1 MINRIYNIIIYAHFA
16 ENTLDDYFSN
26 NPNADTSDYN
36 NLPSSIKEYLS
47 EKSNK
52 YLGLEFDEIDHNKL
66 FLIIHGTLIVD
77 DISVILNQFEPLMSR
92 ISSEQNL
99 TLEETSHSPIPGW
112 VVSPFIV
119 SGADYIVTDKIKT
132 YIDLT
137 SESELVELTRDLQ
150 IKNILT

>member
-1 MINRIYNIIIYAHFA
+1 MINRIYNIIIYAHFV

-26 NPNADTSDYN
+26 NPKASTSDYN

-66 FLIIHGTLIVD
+66 FIIIHGTLLVD
-77 DISVILNQFEPLMSR
+77 DLSVILSQFEPIMSK
-92 ISSEQNL
+92 ISSESNL
-99 TLEETSHSPIPGW
+99 TLQETADFPINGW
-112 VVSPFIV
+112 VVSPFRV

-132 YIDLT
+132 YIGFI
-137 SESELVELTRDLQ
+137 SNSELTKLTRDLQ